1 MDKVACWDWG
11 EPESNIGRDMFES
24 CVEFEDAMP
33 NSSCR
38 MRRKSS
44 AVAKSPGVP
53 ATCGCLVKSRE
64 TVDALVLFGMD
75 L

>member
-1 MDKVACWDWG
+1 M
-11 EPESNIGRDMFES
+11 ELEEESE
-24 CVEFEDAMP
+24 VELDELDEGMR

-44 AVAKSPGVP
+44 AVVKSPGVP

-64 TVDALVLFGMD
+64 TVDALVLSGMD
-75 L
+75 LWGWSSVS